1 MLSGVLH
8 LYVDCSEH
16 ESGRVRCDTHHSDK
30 LIGEALKDTNAIGRR
45 CMLHLMLR
53 GGNQG
58 DKQQL
63 EEQSGI
69 DVSAEHKTALKI
81 KHTKK

>member
-1 MLSGVLH
+1 
-8 LYVDCSEH
+8 
-16 ESGRVRCDTHHSDK
+16 
-30 LIGEALKDTNAIGRR
+30 
-45 CMLHLMLR
+45 MLHLMLR